1 MELQPNLNLSLKDM
15 PNEIWVNAAKTNAH
29 YQVSNLGRIK
39 SVKRTIVM
47 KNGAFRPIS
56 EKILRLKNNCG
67 YLYANIYGKWIPVH
81 RIVLSSF
88 LNESNLVV
96 DHLNE
101 IKSDN
106 RLENLEW
113 VTVSENNSRAKD
125 KTKTTSKYT
134 GVSKK
139 NNYKKCWYAGFKHK
153 GFVVHLG
160 VFDTEE
166 KAYQAYTIGRK
177 AFFEQLD
184 IYNANV

>member
-1 MELQPNLNLSLKDM
+1 MELQPHLNLSLENM
-15 PNEIWVNAAKTNAH
+15 PNEIWINAANTSGH

-47 KNGAFRPIS
+47 KNGVLRQIS

-67 YLYANIYGKWIPVH
+67 YLYANIYGKWVAVH

-88 LNESNLVV
+88 VSESNLVV
-96 DHLNE
+96 DHLNK
-101 IKSDN
+101 IKNDN

-113 VTVSENNSRAKD
+113 VTYSENNARAKD

-160 VFDTEE
+160 VFDNEE
-166 KAYQAYTIGRK
+166 KAYEAYIVGRK
-177 AFFEQLD
+177 AFFEELD
-184 IYNANV
+184 TYKSNP